1 MAHSQFSRDR
11 PVLAREGSLVAGS
24 TLALTLAFFGLLAF
38 ATGEATGAGD
48 RVPFYV
54 LGAAVTFAATL
65 IALDRRSR
73 DGRNLLAV
81 SVGIAVVAFCLV
93 TLGVEGLA
101 YALSRPDELLTS
113 NQPLYLLS
121 AALFSTGLGYWGL
134 SHWREFLRAVKR

>member
-24 TLALTLAFFGLLAF
+24 SLALTLAFLGLVAF
-38 ATGEATGAGD
+38 ATGEAVGFGD

-54 LGAAVTFAATL
+54 LGAAVTFAGTL
-65 IALDRRSR
+65 IVLDRRSR
-73 DGRNLLAV
+73 DGRNLL
-81 SVGIAVVAFCLV
+81 GISIGLAVVTLCLV

-101 YALSRPDELLTS
+101 YAVNRPDRVLGS

-121 AALFSTGLGYWGL
+121 AALFSTGLGYWAF
-134 SHWREFLRAVKR
+134 SHWRAFLRAIQR